1 MAKEKDRP
9 VIRKPVIDEKTVL
22 AFATGGIPDVAALSP
37 AEGKAVRSADGA
49 VTVRFRPEVAALLA
63 EEAARKGKPVEQLI
77 EKIVAKHLK
86 R

>member
-22 AFATGGIPDVAALSP
+22 AFAAGGIPDVAALSP
-37 AEGKAVRSADGA
+37 AEEKAPPSADGS
-49 VTVRFRPEVAALLA
+49 VTVRFRPEVAARLA
-63 EEAARKGKPVEQLI
+63 EEAGRKGKSVEQLV